1 LLVKHSGLIDI
12 LQGNAT
18 LLVTFPLADW
28 LVCVKEY
35 TIDEWKIVDV
45 VMFVLITTN
54 VLGHKEC
61 TEELVLKCKTGKWR
75 FLEECEG
82 CMTKTGDHI
91 FHILE

>member
-1 LLVKHSGLIDI
+1 MYFFVQIGAIP
-12 LQGNAT
+12 NT
-18 LLVTFPLADW
+18 
-28 LVCVKEY
+28 VKEY

>member
-1 LLVKHSGLIDI
+1 MAVSKSTTYEVL
-12 LQGNAT
+12 T
-18 LLVTFPLADW
+18 
-28 LVCVKEY
+28 VKEY

-82 CMTKTGDHI
+82 CITKTGDHI
-91 FHILE
+91 FLYFRVVP

>member
-1 LLVKHSGLIDI
+1 MI
-12 LQGNAT
+12 LRLN
-18 LLVTFPLADW
+18 
-28 LVCVKEY
+28 VKEY
-35 TIDEWKIVDV
+35 TIDEWKIVESGTLIPDV

-54 VLGHKEC
+54 VIGHKEC